1 MDRGPGRVARAGLTR
16 VIERGSPLAV
26 NTFGMSGVLDTWER
40 LKARGDDVALWL
52 PRLVEAD
59 PEADL
64 DRAAAAGARFVIPG
78 DSEWPRHVEVLA
90 PPNQIGGWSSLPF
103 GLWVRGSASL
113 DDLLKRSVAMVG
125 ARACSAYGEHVAG
138 EIASGLAE
146 QRITVVSGGSYGI
159 DAATHRGALAAAGR
173 TVAFVACGVDV
184 SYPRGNDALFER
196 IAANGAIVSELP
208 PGSSP
213 TRQRFYTRNRLVA
226 ASTRGT
232 LVIEASPRSG
242 SLNIASWAR
251 RCGRPVMAVPGPV
264 TSSTSAGTH
273 ELIRDHGARLV
284 AGVTDVINSL
294 EHPALGELDLV
305 HDQHRS
311 IGVRTPLRDH
321 RTAGRAPGMDI
332 AEVDL

>member
-1 MDRGPGRVARAGLTR
+1 LTR
-16 VIERGSPLAV
+16 VIERGTPTAATTLGTSDV
-26 NTFGMSGVLDTWER
+26 VEIWER
-40 LKARGDDVALWL
+40 IKARGEDSRAWL
-52 PRLVEAD
+52 PRLEDAD

-78 DSEWPRHVEVLA
+78 DSEWPGALA
-90 PPNQIGGWSSLPF
+90 ALVPPEHDGGWSNLPF

-113 DDLLKRSVAMVG
+113 DDLLERSVAMVG

-138 EIASGLAE
+138 ELASGLAE
-146 QRITVVSGGSYGI
+146 KGMTVVSGGAYGI
-159 DAATHRGALAAAGR
+159 DAAAHRGALAVAGR

-184 SYPRGNDALFER
+184 DYPRVNAALFER

-208 PGSSP
+208 PGCSP
-213 TRQRFYTRNRLVA
+213 TRQRFYTCNRLVA
-226 ASTRGT
+226 ASTLGT
-232 LVIEASPRSG
+232 LVVEASPRSG

-273 ELIRDHGARLV
+273 DLLRDHGARLV
-284 AGVTDVINSL
+284 TDAADVLNAL
-294 EHPALGELDLV
+294 EQRSSDELDLV
-305 HDQHRS
+305 QARQRS
-311 IGVRTPLRDH
+311 IGARTRLAATGVD
-321 RTAGRAPGMDI
+321 RAATTPT